1 MELTKRHMQINISTF
16 RLKINLSNMKDF
28 ENMSIQEREDI
39 LEQIRN
45 LPDVA
50 KDPVDLFTES
60 FNELSNNWSNVLKE
74 FDHIYSD
81 CCNKDISSIIVKD
94 KENGSWTRR
103 IHELLNQ

>member
-1 MELTKRHMQINISTF
+1 VYVVGLIELTKRHVHINISTF
-16 RLKINLSNMKDF
+16 RPQINLLNMKDF
-28 ENMSIQEREDI
+28 GDMSIKEREEI

-81 CCNKDISSIIVKD
+81 CCNKDISSNIIKD
-94 KENGSWTRR
+94 KENGS
-103 IHELLNQ
+103 